1 MLTYTCHTQASRQCI
16 HEQGHV
22 PSAHDLLYLSIPVSL
37 TVLQGASCLF
47 MEGSRLFARYVT
59 AVTLRSCLAKLQK
72 RCDC

>member
-22 PSAHDLLYLSIPVSL
+22 PFAHDFLYLSTPVSL

-47 MEGSRLFARYVT
+47 TEEGKLFAKCVG
-59 AVTLRSCLAKLQK
+59 AVTFKSCLAKLQK